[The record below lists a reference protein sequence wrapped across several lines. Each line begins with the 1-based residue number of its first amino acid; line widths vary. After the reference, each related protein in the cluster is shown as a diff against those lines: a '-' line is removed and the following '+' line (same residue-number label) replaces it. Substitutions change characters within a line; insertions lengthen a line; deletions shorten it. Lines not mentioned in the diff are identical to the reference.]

1 MALDD
6 GIVRWLKEYIV
17 ASFIDMVCV
26 VGPNQT
32 VPIPM
37 GQRNALHLVSTAIDS
52 QAWHFQKFDNP
63 PSAKQP
69 PAKYAGYGCQA
80 TQFGD
85 FPSLSLSLAL
95 WLSLTCLSQR
105 ACHPTAEGGHFEYIC
120 RVRVWWRGKGSCR
133 GGWQRRRRRFVDFI
147 FASRPRIDFLFR
159 EAAFLVRQTKCDAHI
174 LLQPGQN

>member
-1 MALDD
+1 
-6 GIVRWLKEYIV
+6 
-17 ASFIDMVCV
+17 MVCL

-32 VPIPM
+32 VPNPL

-85 FPSLSLSLAL
+85 FPSLSLAL
-95 WLSLTCLSQR
+95 WLSLTCLSFSLSAR
-105 ACHPTAEGGHFEYIC
+105 MPPN
-120 RVRVWWRGKGSCR
+120 S
-133 GGWQRRRRRFVDFI
+133 
-147 FASRPRIDFLFR
+147 
-159 EAAFLVRQTKCDAHI
+159 
-174 LLQPGQN
+174 